1 MVVCTSCRSLEAAVA
16 SAWNFR
22 VRTSSGTTCSANGM
36 IKCNPS
42 PNTRFST
49 APTYRTTPL
58 CPASTTTTDSNII
71 TIITT
76 NIYSSVREI
85 VEHQQYVFETLWNKS
100 MSAEKRIRA
109 QRGNHNAL
117 SN

>member
-1 MVVCTSCRSLEAAVA
+1 MVVCTSCRSLEAAEA
-16 SAWNFR
+16 SAWNFN

-36 IKCNPS
+36 IKWIPS

-58 CPASTTTTDSNII
+58 CPASTTTTDSNIT

-76 NIYSSVREI
+76 NVTIPATIINLLEDLDPEYRYDS
-85 VEHQQYVFETLWNKS
+85 LP
-100 MSAEKRIRA
+100 
-109 QRGNHNAL
+109 GL
-117 SN
+117 GLPDL

>member
-36 IKCNPS
+36 IKCIPS
-42 PNTRFST
+42 PKTQFST

-58 CPASTTTTDSNII
+58 CPASTTTTDSNI
-71 TIITT
+71 TTMITT
-76 NIYSSVREI
+76 NVITAATIISLLEDGVD
-85 VEHQQYVFETLWNKS
+85 LWDIQDGHIS
-100 MSAEKRIRA
+100 
-109 QRGNHNAL
+109 
-117 SN
+117 